1 MAATTAVKAGIIS
14 AAAGLV
20 LVVGAFAVT
29 STMAGAQ
36 TPTPDTQEQQS
47 TPTTPRN
54 GDTQKAPPA
63 DGTHEEGD
71 CPGMD
76 GTGGGMRG
84 QRPGAGT
91 TPEDGSTSSG
101 TSFQG
106 VRGGGPRS

>member
-36 TPTPDTQEQQS
+36 TPTPDTQQQT
-47 TPTTPRN
+47 TPTTPRD
-54 GDTQKAPPA
+54 GTTPKAPS

-76 GTGGGMRG
+76 GTGGGAQRG
-84 QRPGAGT
+84 QRPGSST
-91 TPEDGSTSSG
+91 TPQDGSTSSG

>member
-36 TPTPDTQEQQS
+36 TPTPDTQEQQQ
-47 TPTTPRN
+47 TTPATPQDGTTPKGPMN
-54 GDTQKAPPA
+54 
-63 DGTHEEGD
+63 GTHEEGD
-71 CPGMD
+71 CPGME
-76 GTGGGMRG
+76 GSGGGMRG
-84 QRPGAGT
+84 HRPGADSGT
-91 TPEDGSTSSG
+91 EDGSSSSG

-106 VRGGGPRS
+106 FRGGGPRS